1 MADEPQAG
9 GATTV
14 PAAADPGPD
23 NTAAAENVTEEASK
37 GNGDKPTGG
46 MYYPLAWLVHACD
59 AP

>member
-1 MADEPQAG
+1 MADKPQAG

-23 NTAAAENVTEEASK
+23 NTAATENVTEEVIK
-37 GNGDKPTGG
+37 DNGDKPADG
-46 MYYPLAWLVHACD
+46 MCCALAWLVHACD